1 MRFRISTAYLL
12 WVSAATASFLLSGQV
27 LTQTLDDVA
36 KQSVAA
42 MVEQPLSA
50 ADARWREIMSSGPMV
65 ERLPGETHYERFLR
79 EVELSKQRRRT
90 FGLAF
95 WREFPD
101 DPRRYSWLIY
111 AVALAPVYPVDI
123 VAWAQ
128 AEGRFDNPYPEA
140 RSQLYLADV
149 PVDQKTKDDWANVY
163 PELRAEF
170 MASAAV
176 SLGQRREL
184 RFHELRQKAGRIK
197 RAALSER
204 PLSQAAVFPTMVLDH
219 YRKDP
224 GGYNYWTARALT
236 YEICRNLETF
246 GLDEA
251 GFLGFADQLA
261 EISVDLKEFT
271 DEALL
276 VDHCSLENIK
286 IQHEWPAERH
296 RLSVANGV
304 IYPHGGPTVEEG
316 RFIYFHFQ
324 REEQRRR
331 AAMGAATWTDTDDAS
346 IRRGLLRNAAR
357 EGRFHERFIDGL
369 VGDLEAFE
377 KNKVFPTV
385 QRHDEAALAEWR
397 EDFNRMVTDFIS
409 DPNVTPEGAASVI
422 SRVIGNDV
430 SREISIAMSGE
441 DNGDLEGLMWRI
453 ADFYHERG
461 EAAVPYVYRSLRS
474 IVNREDLLGLE
485 REYVDEYLAQ
495 FDHSAI
501 IQLAAGRAHRLDL
514 RNTPVAIA
522 GQTLSGGRLDL
533 KDLRGNIVLLK
544 FWSTN
549 CGSCIAAMPK
559 VQEIYD
565 EYRDR
570 GFEVV
575 AISSDAEK
583 RRKRVERIVERAGST
598 WPTIIGDAYF
608 DELNMRFGFG
618 GSVPQ
623 YMLLD
628 REGHM
633 IADTDELDYGRNLTP
648 LLEEQFI
655 STSDAP

>member
-1 MRFRISTAYLL
+1 MRIRVSIAYFFLGL
-12 WVSAATASFLLSGQV
+12 AAAAIFLLSSQV
-27 LTQTLDDVA
+27 WAQALGDVA
-36 KQSVAA
+36 EQSIAA
-42 MVEQPLSA
+42 KIKQPLSV
-50 ADARWREIMSSGPMV
+50 ADAKWREIMSSGPMV

-90 FGLAF
+90 LGLAY

-101 DPRRYSWLIY
+101 DSRRYSWLIY
-111 AVALAPVYPVDI
+111 AVALAPVYPVD
-123 VAWAQ
+123 VAAWAQ
-128 AEGRFDNPYPEA
+128 AEGRFDSPYPEA

-149 PVDQKTKDDWANVY
+149 PVDQKTKGDWARVY

-170 MASAAV
+170 MASAVV
-176 SLGQRREL
+176 SLEQRREL
-184 RFHELRQKAGRIK
+184 TFHELRQEAWRIK

-204 PLSQAAVFPTMVLDH
+204 PLSQATTFPTMVLDY

-224 GGYNYWTARALT
+224 GGYNYWSARALT
-236 YEICRNLETF
+236 FEICRNLETF
-246 GLDEA
+246 ELDET
-251 GFLGFADQLA
+251 GFSRFADQLA
-261 EISVDLKEFT
+261 AISVDLKEFV

-276 VDHCSLENIK
+276 VDHCSSENID
-286 IQHEWPAERH
+286 IQGELPAEQR
-296 RLSVANGV
+296 RLITANGV
-304 IYPHGGPTVEEG
+304 IYPHGGPAAKQG
-316 RFIYFHFQ
+316 RFIYFHLQ
-324 REEQRRR
+324 TENGRRR
-331 AAMGAATWTDTDDAS
+331 AAMGAAVWTDTDDVR
-346 IRRGLLRNAAR
+346 IRGSLLRNAAS

-369 VGDLEAFE
+369 VSDLAALE

-385 QRHDEAALAEWR
+385 QRRDEAALAEWR
-397 EDFNRMVTDFIS
+397 ADFNRMVTDFIS
-409 DPNVTPEGAASVI
+409 DPKVTPEDAASVI
-422 SRVIGNDV
+422 GRVIGNDV

-441 DNGDLEGLMWRI
+441 DNGDLKGLMQRI

-474 IVNREDLLGLE
+474 IVNREDLFGLE
-485 REYVDEYLAQ
+485 RQHVDEYLAQ
-495 FDHSAI
+495 FDHPAI
-501 IQLAAGRAHRLDL
+501 NQLAAGRAHRLGL
-514 RNTPVAIA
+514 RSTSVAIA
-522 GQTLSGGRLDL
+522 GPTLSGGRLDL
-533 KDLRGNIVLLK
+533 EDLRGNIVLLK

-583 RRKRVERIVERAGST
+583 RRKRVEWIVERAGST
-598 WPTIIGDAYF
+598 WPTIIGDTYF
-608 DELNMRFGFG
+608 DELNVRFGFG

-628 REGHM
+628 REGRM
-633 IADTDELDYGRNLTP
+633 IADTDELDYGRNLPP
-648 LLEEQFI
+648 LLEEQFAL
-655 STSDAP
+655 APGAP

>member
-1 MRFRISTAYLL
+1 MRFRISTIYFF
-12 WVSAATASFLLSGQV
+12 WVSAATAFSLLSSQV
-27 LTQTLDDVA
+27 LAQARDDLSKWSTAVT
-36 KQSVAA
+36 
-42 MVEQPLSA
+42 VEQPLSA
-50 ADARWREIMSSGPMV
+50 ADAKWREIMSSGPMV

-79 EVELSKQRRRT
+79 EVELSKQRRRI

-95 WREFPD
+95 WREFPE

-111 AVALAPVYPVDI
+111 AVALAPAYPVDV

-149 PVDQKTKDDWANVY
+149 PVDQKAKDDWVKVY

-170 MASAAV
+170 MASTAV
-176 SLGQRREL
+176 SLEQRREL
-184 RFHELRQKAGRIK
+184 QFHELRQEAWRIK
-197 RAALSER
+197 RAALFEG
-204 PLSQAAVFPTMVLDH
+204 PLPQAAAFPAMVLD
-219 YRKDP
+219 YYGKDP

-236 YEICRNLETF
+236 FEICRNLETF
-246 GLDEA
+246 ELDEA
-251 GFLGFADQLA
+251 GFLKFADRLA
-261 EISVDLKEFT
+261 EISVDLKEFV

-276 VDHCSLENIK
+276 VDHCSPENIR
-286 IQHEWPAERH
+286 IQNESPAEQR
-296 RLSVANGV
+296 RLITANGV
-304 IYPHGGPTVEEG
+304 IYPHGGPTTKEG
-316 RFIYFHFQ
+316 RFIYFHLQ
-324 REEQRRR
+324 REDGRRR
-331 AAMGAATWTDTDDAS
+331 AAMGAAVWTDTDDVR
-346 IRRGLLRNAAR
+346 IRGSLLRNAAS

-369 VGDLEAFE
+369 VSDLAALE

-385 QRHDEAALAEWR
+385 QRRDEAALAEWR
-397 EDFNRMVTDFIS
+397 ADFNRMVTDFIS
-409 DPNVTPEGAASVI
+409 DPKVTPEDAASVI

-441 DNGDLEGLMWRI
+441 DNGDLKGLMQRI
-453 ADFYHERG
+453 AGFYHERG

-474 IVNREDLLGLE
+474 IVNREDLFGLE
-485 REYVDEYLAQ
+485 REHVDEYLAQ
-495 FDHSAI
+495 FDHPAI

-514 RNTPVAIA
+514 RSIPVAIA
-522 GQTLSGGRLDL
+522 GPTLSGSRLDL
-533 KDLRGNIVLLK
+533 EDLRGNIVLLK

-608 DELNMRFGFG
+608 DELNVRFGFG

-628 REGHM
+628 REGRM
-633 IADTDELDYGRNLTP
+633 IADTDELDYGRNLP
-648 LLEEQFI
+648 LLLEEQFAL
-655 STSDAP
+655 APGAP